1 MGAILLEW
9 WALSFLWWRSLGV
22 FANKI
27 LIPSSCSNFT
37 GLWTTGWWFGATPF
51 FVALQVWFKFKIYP
65 DHPYFWG
72 FVGRNINDINGLA
85 WWLADW
91 RLKIPIVANPEDPG
105 ILAWRTSNKPQ
116 PNLVLATRRG
126 QDSGSWP
133 WLYCRIWNFPCTGVA
148 GLADR
153 YPLDNVQN
161 KIGFQPPAS
170 TWLISKHPLMGFTL
184 MHGTVG
190 TLLQAWFHWPKL
202 G

>member
-9 WALSFLWWRSLGV
+9 WALSFLGV

-37 GLWTTGWWFGATPF
+37 GLWTRVLLSLISLILLGRLAGDLGHPF
-51 FVALQVWFKFKIYP
+51 FVALQVWFKFKITP
-65 DHPYFWG
+65 TILIFG
-72 FVGRNINDINGLA
+72 GLLQYK
-85 WWLADW
+85 WFGLMISWLE
-91 RLKIPIVANPEDPG
+91 VENPEDPG

-133 WLYCRIWNFPCTGVA
+133 WLYCRIWSFPCTGVA

-153 YPLDNVQN
+153 YPLEMC
-161 KIGFQPPAS
+161 K
-170 TWLISKHPLMGFTL
+170 TR
-184 MHGTVG
+184 
-190 TLLQAWFHWPKL
+190 
-202 G
+202 